1 MVFKPGSTGIRQQ
14 TPVCQQSE
22 SCSPQQRERSWR
34 RSLWDELR
42 RTQKSNSDLGKTLSR
57 FPTSVPLDPTPECHR
72 GGICS
77 WPCHRPKNSN
87 IKGAF
92 FWFPLQQK
100 KKKKLK
106 KIRKERKKKKKMPFH
121 RYSVHLATS
130 PRVPGNWLAA
140 TSHSWEHFGAAVA
153 VVLILLEM
161 RRVRD
166 GMDGWNNNCLVSPQE
181 CRE

>member
-1 MVFKPGSTGIRQQ
+1 MVFKPGCTGIRQQ

-34 RSLWDELR
+34 RSLWDELT
-42 RTQKSNSDLGKTLSR
+42 RTQNSNSDLGKTLSR

-100 KKKKLK
+100 KIEKNKKREKKKRCLSTD
-106 KIRKERKKKKKMPFH
+106 IPCIWLPPHEFQEIGWLPLH
-121 RYSVHLATS
+121 TA
-130 PRVPGNWLAA
+130 GN
-140 TSHSWEHFGAAVA
+140 T
-153 VVLILLEM
+153 LE
-161 RRVRD
+161 
-166 GMDGWNNNCLVSPQE
+166 QQ
-181 CRE
+181 